1 MSKINWDRRKNATK
15 DLLTRKRTFLN
26 ARPGATELISNPT
39 NGFARV
45 ADELVNLGG
54 SRGQ

>member
-1 MSKINWDRRKNATK
+1 MRDQVPFVI
-15 DLLTRKRTFLN
+15 F
-26 ARPGATELISNPT
+26 TELISNPT